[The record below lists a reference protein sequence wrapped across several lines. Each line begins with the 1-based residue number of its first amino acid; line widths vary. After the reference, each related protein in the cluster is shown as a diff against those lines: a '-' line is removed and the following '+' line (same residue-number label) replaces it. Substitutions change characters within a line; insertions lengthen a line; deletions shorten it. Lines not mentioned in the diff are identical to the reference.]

1 MDSFAKMAFN
11 RSTDDEDRRLW
22 QLIQTASC
30 HTAFDRLYEKYW
42 EYVLALAF
50 ARTKDLDL
58 AEDIT
63 QGLFLRLWEKRQSLD
78 IANIQSY
85 LFIAV
90 RNGVLNWLKAE
101 QRKYPLAETLTA
113 LQEADTESDHTVL
126 YRELLAL
133 HDQLVDR
140 FTPAQQEI
148 YLMRF
153 NEDLTTK
160 EIASRLGISRK
171 TVQNQLNLCVT
182 KLRKAL
188 GVLTTL
194 F

>member
-1 MDSFAKMAFN
+1 MDSFAKMVFN
-11 RSTDDEDRRLW
+11 ASTDDEDKRLW
-22 QLIQTASC
+22 HLIQTADC
-30 HTAFDRLYEKYW
+30 HASFDRLYEKYW
-42 EYVLALAF
+42 EYVFELAF
-50 ARTKDLDL
+50 VRTKDLNL

-63 QGLFLRLWEKRQSLD
+63 QGLFLRLWEKRQSLT
-78 IANIQSY
+78 ITSLPNY

-90 RNGVLNWLKAE
+90 RNGVLNWIKAE
-101 QRKYPLAETLTA
+101 RRKYPLTDTLTA
-113 LQEADTESDHTVL
+113 LKEADTEADHTLL
-126 YRELLAL
+126 YRELLSL
-133 HDQLVDR
+133 HNQLVDR

-148 YLMRF
+148 YQMRF

-171 TVQNQLNLCVT
+171 TVQNQLHLCIT

-188 GVLTTL
+188 ALLSAV

>member
-1 MDSFAKMAFN
+1 MAFN
-11 RSTDDEDRRLW
+11 VSTADEDKQLW
-22 QLIQTASC
+22 RLIQTASC
-30 HTAFDRLYEKYW
+30 HASFDRLYEKYW
-42 EYVLALAF
+42 EYVFELAY
-50 ARTKDLDL
+50 ARTNDLDL

-63 QGLFLRLWEKRQSLD
+63 QGLFLRLWEKRESLT
-78 IANIQSY
+78 IANFPSY

-90 RNGVLNWLKAE
+90 KNGVLNWIKAE
-101 QRKYPLAETLTA
+101 QRKYPLTDTLTA
-113 LQEADTESDHTVL
+113 LMEADTASDHAVL
-126 YRELLAL
+126 YRELLAM

-148 YLMRF
+148 YCMRF

-160 EIASRLGISRK
+160 EIANRLGISRK
-171 TVQNQLNLCVT
+171 TVQNQLHLCVT

-188 GVLTTL
+188 GGLTTL